1 MERERGITVIAQT
14 ASMLYRH
21 QVHKAEELISEEDY
35 ILNLIDTPG
44 HVDFSYQVSRSIR
57 ACEGAL
63 LIVDAT
69 KGIQAQTI
77 SNFYKA
83 FDAGLQIIPIVNKV
97 ELQAAD
103 VAGTVQQL
111 KEQFDFEEEEMLF
124 ISAKTG
130 HNVDQV
136 FDAIIDR
143 VPPPLNLEMQHTQV
157 HTSEADKLS
166 KSAEKL
172 ENKQVHDVIDAKESS
187 ESENHLKA
195 FLFDARYVPNRGVA
209 CLIKIM
215 AGGQLDWAKLK
226 FLTSYHTGI
235 KYDLY
240 DVGIVQPQMK
250 KTGYLPQGQV
260 GYFLSNMKS
269 VSEAHIGDT
278 FFDDKVSKEQI
289 RPFPGYETPQSMVY
303 SGIYPEDPDDYEE
316 LEKSLKKLCL
326 TDGSISISY
335 ESSAA
340 LGSGFRCGFLGML
353 HLDVFRQRLVDE
365 YDMSAIIT

>member
-1 MERERGITVIAQT
+1 
-14 ASMLYRH
+14 
-21 QVHKAEELISEEDY
+21 
-35 ILNLIDTPG
+35 
-44 HVDFSYQVSRSIR
+44 
-57 ACEGAL
+57 
-63 LIVDAT
+63 
-69 KGIQAQTI
+69 
-77 SNFYKA
+77 
-83 FDAGLQIIPIVNKV
+83 
-97 ELQAAD
+97 
-103 VAGTVQQL
+103 
-111 KEQFDFEEEEMLF
+111 
-124 ISAKTG
+124 
-130 HNVDQV
+130 
-136 FDAIIDR
+136 
-143 VPPPLNLEMQHTQV
+143 V

-172 ENKQVHDVIDAKESS
+172 ENKQAHDVIDAEESS

-215 AGGQLDWAKLK
+215 GGGQLDWAKLK

-278 FFDDKVSKEQI
+278 FFDDKVQKEQI
-289 RPFPGYETPQSMVY
+289 RPLPGYETPQSMVY

-353 HLDVFRQRLVDE
+353 HLDVFRQRLIDE